1 MIFWLYAGF
10 IAFVLSALAID
21 LGVFNRKD
29 RDVRTREAFAWCGV
43 WVSLSLLFAIGV
55 YWMYETKWL
64 GMGTAEHM
72 TGRQAAIQFVTAYLI
87 EYSLSI
93 DNMIVFAIVFA
104 FFRVPKHYQHRVLV
118 WGILGALIM
127 RGAMIAAGVTLI
139 KHFEWVSY
147 VFGALLLLTA
157 VKMSFSEGEVHPENN
172 ILLRMA
178 RRFYPVTSEFHGNRF
193 FTRMN
198 GRGAATPLFLVLL
211 VIESSDVM
219 FAIDSIPAVIAVTRD
234 PFLVFTS
241 NVFAI
246 LGLRALYFAL
256 AGMTDRFR
264 YLKPCLI
271 VLLGFVGA
279 KMIAEPF
286 FHVSTPV
293 SFGIIVAIVG
303 IGIGASM
310 IPRKEAV

>member
-1 MIFWLYAGF
+1 MVFWLYAGF
-10 IAFVLSALAID
+10 IAFILSALAID

-64 GMGTAEHM
+64 GMGAAGHI
-72 TGRQAAIQFVTAYLI
+72 TGHQAAIQFITAYLI

-139 KHFEWVSY
+139 EHFEWVSY

-157 VKMSFSEGEVHPENN
+157 VKMLFSEGEVHPEKN

-193 FTRMN
+193 FTRLN
-198 GRGAATPLFLVLL
+198 GRGAVTPLFLVLL

-219 FAIDSIPAVIAVTRD
+219 FAIDSIPAVIAITRE

-279 KMIAEPF
+279 KMIVDPF
-286 FHVSTPV
+286 YHISTPV
-293 SFGIIVAIVG
+293 SFGIIVTIVG
-303 IGIGASM
+303 IGIGASLVR
-310 IPRKEAV
+310 RKEAS